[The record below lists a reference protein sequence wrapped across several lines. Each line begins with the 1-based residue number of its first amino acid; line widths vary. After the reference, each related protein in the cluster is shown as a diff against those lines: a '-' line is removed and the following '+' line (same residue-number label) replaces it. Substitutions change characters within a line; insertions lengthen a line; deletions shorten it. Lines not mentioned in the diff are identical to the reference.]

1 MEIKIRKMEEDFT
14 ANNGRNIF
22 KAVRELREGKPKKSL
37 LTVKISMETLNP
49 EALKD
54 LNLPNNRASNEQA
67 PSKEEIRKGKEALG
81 IDQITAEMLK
91 EAGNQ

>member
-37 LTVKISMETLNP
+37 LTVKINMETL
-49 EALKD
+49 
-54 LNLPNNRASNEQA
+54 
-67 PSKEEIRKGKEALG
+67 IVV
-81 IDQITAEMLK
+81 
-91 EAGNQ
+91 